1 MDDNWIEDLFD
12 FIKPIETVVV
22 DGIVWEKYEIDVP
35 SDLFLDSNERWDC
48 AYMEAHEKCEFYI
61 VPCEWEMISD
71 DGTVVTL
78 LRKYRKQEKT

>member
-22 DGIVWEKYEIDVP
+22 DGIVWEKYEIDVTDDLY
-35 SDLFLDSNERWDC
+35 SDPDKRWEY
-48 AYMEAHEKCEFYI
+48 ASYVAHDKCEFYI

-71 DGTVVTL
+71 NGSVVTL